1 VSPVDEDE
9 EWLIEYFDGAT
20 ADLHEVDISWVKRN
34 ENRDMRDNPHVY
46 TDMPSESAPP
56 ILVDSDGMI
65 EDGQHRYESAKKRGD
80 KKILAYV
87 IK

>member
-1 VSPVDEDE
+1 
-9 EWLIEYFDGAT
+9 
-20 ADLHEVDISWVKRN
+20 
-34 ENRDMRDNPHVY
+34 MRDNPHVY

>member
-1 VSPVDEDE
+1 MSAE
-9 EWLIEYFDGAT
+9 T
-20 ADLHEVDISWVKRN
+20 
-34 ENRDMRDNPHVY
+34 
-46 TDMPSESAPP
+46 APP
-56 ILVDSDGMI
+56 ILINDDGTI